1 VTHPLIDLWN
11 ARMLRS
17 RKPGSRFE
25 EAYGPEYLIE
35 LREEEFNDLWDEW
48 QQRDEERVAT
58 YVREEEQE

>member
-17 RKPGSRFE
+17 QNSVSRFE
-25 EAYGPEYLIE
+25 ETHGPEYLRE
-35 LREEEFNDLWDEW
+35 LREEELNDLWDEW

-58 YVREEEQE
+58 YVREEEQG